1 MINSSQ
7 KNRNREKLPQRDK
20 GIKKSICNLAL
31 SYEQMR
37 KEKTVLIWR

>member
-31 SYEQMR
+31 GYEQMR